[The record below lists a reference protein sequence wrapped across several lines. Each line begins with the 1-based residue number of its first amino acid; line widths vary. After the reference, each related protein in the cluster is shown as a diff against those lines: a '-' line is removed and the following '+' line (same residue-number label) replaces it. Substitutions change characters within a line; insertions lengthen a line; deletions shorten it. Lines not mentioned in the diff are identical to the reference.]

1 MIKNIFMSLLLGT
14 LLFGCAPAEEI
25 NSPLLEEISPPLLIG
40 ESDPFRESGN
50 PWPEALES
58 AVMYEINIRQY
69 SPSGHINEVTKDLP
83 RLQELGVDI
92 LWLMPIHPISELQ
105 RKGGLGSYYSI
116 QDYYGFNP
124 EFGSIDDFDIFI
136 KTAHSL
142 GMKVILDLVINHTGW
157 DHEWVTQHPDY
168 YTQVNGE
175 IVHPPGTDWT
185 DVADL
190 NHSNP
195 DLIDKLV
202 EMTSYWIRE
211 HNVDGYRVDV
221 AGSVPTGVWREIVP
235 ALRAINPEVIM
246 LAEDNSVFDWFDV
259 FNLNYGGW
267 SLTGNMKRIA
277 AGQANELYIRTYLE
291 MMHSRYPNPS
301 FPLLFTTNH
310 DMNSWEGTVY
320 DFYGDAYPVMR
331 MLTFTLPGM
340 PLLYNG
346 QESANEKQLAFFEK
360 DLIPWGA
367 YEETQT
373 IQTLI
378 QLKDENPA
386 LNASNVYQSTYILED
401 ESRAILSFVRVS
413 TDQDNYV
420 LVIANLDDQPLT
432 ARVQLGEFSGPW
444 NEGQLEPIHT
454 IDLEPYEYVIYTK

>member
-1 MIKNIFMSLLLGT
+1 MRKLLLMSLLLGT
-14 LLFGCAPAEEI
+14 LLLGCTPSETVVE
-25 NSPLLEEISPPLLIG
+25 PVLIG
-40 ESDPFRESGN
+40 EFDPYRESLN
-50 PWPEALES
+50 PWPASLES

-69 SPSGHINEVTKDLP
+69 SVSGHIDAVTADLP

-92 LWLMPIHPISELQ
+92 LWLMPIHPISELN
-105 RKGGLGSYYSI
+105 RKGELGSYYSI

-124 EFGSIDDFDIFI
+124 EFGTIEDFDRFVE
-136 KTAHSL
+136 TAHSL

-157 DHEWVTQHPDY
+157 DHEWVTTNPEY
-168 YTQVNGE
+168 YTQINGD
-175 IVHPPGTDWT
+175 IIHPPGTDWT

-190 NHSNP
+190 NHSNQA
-195 DLIDKLV
+195 LV
-202 EMTSYWIRE
+202 DELVRMTSYWVRE
-211 HNVDGYRVDV
+211 HKVDGYRADV
-221 AGSVPTGVWREIVP
+221 AGSVPTSVWRQIIP
-235 ALRAINPEVIM
+235 ALRKINPEVIM
-246 LAEDNSVFDWFDV
+246 LAEDNSVFDWFDA

-291 MMHSRYPNPS
+291 MMHTRYPFPS

-310 DMNSWEGTVY
+310 DMNSWEGTVE
-320 DFYGDAYPVMR
+320 DFYQDAYPVMR

-360 DLIPWGA
+360 DLIEWGD

-373 IQTLI
+373 IQFLT
-378 QLKDENPA
+378 QLKQNNSA

-401 ESRAILSFVRVS
+401 ESRAILSFIRVS
-413 TDQDNYV
+413 KNKDNHV
-420 LVIANLDDQPLT
+420 LVVANLDDQPLT
-432 ARVQLGEFSGPW
+432 ATVHLGEFSGRW
-444 NEGQLEPIHT
+444 NEGSLNPIHT
-454 IDLEPYEYVIYTK
+454 LELDAYEYVIYTK